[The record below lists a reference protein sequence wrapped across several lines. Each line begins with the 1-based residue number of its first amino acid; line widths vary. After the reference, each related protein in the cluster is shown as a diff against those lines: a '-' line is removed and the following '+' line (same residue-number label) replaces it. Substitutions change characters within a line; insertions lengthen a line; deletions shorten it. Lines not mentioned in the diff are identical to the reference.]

1 MTFKENALGKISALS
16 KAVLGLVIFVCL
28 EYAVFSAFDFFHIDR
43 SIYRGVYNFSV
54 SAVTIAMMVIIHKI
68 SSAPGDPLIKVKKIG
83 PDQAICLVIIALG
96 MLGFVTLYISVADMI
111 SDYLASMKE
120 ALEEY
125 RESVDRY
132 SDTPQQVIPLWDS
145 ILYIVVVCFIVPVA
159 EEMIF
164 RGVVFGYLRKGFGPV
179 ASVLLCAVGFG
190 IMHGISIHIGYA
202 LACGIIIAT
211 CYYLTDSLIA
221 PILLHMIFNVFGS
234 GVAYVFGLDE
244 VKIPAEAAH
253 KILQGINVTTLL
265 FMPVAVFAFA
275 FLLHIK
281 RRNDGKKIVEE
292 YKATHTPAS
301 GEEDPFADEGENDNK
316 SDSVDSEELA

>member
-1 MTFKENALGKISALS
+1 MTFKENALSKIGALS
-16 KAVLGLVIFVCL
+16 KAALGLVIFVCL
-28 EYAVFSAFDFFHIDR
+28 EYAVFSAFVFFHIDR
-43 SIYRGVYNFSV
+43 GIYRGVYNFSV
-54 SAVTIAMMVIIHKI
+54 SAVTIAMMIIIHKI
-68 SSAPGDPLIKVKKIG
+68 SSTPGDPLIKLKKIG

-96 MLGFVTLYISVADMI
+96 MLGLVTLYISVADMI
-111 SDYLASMKE
+111 SDYLASMKD
-120 ALEEY
+120 AMEEY

-190 IMHGISIHIGYA
+190 IMHGITIHIGYA

-221 PILLHMIFNVFGS
+221 PILLHMLFNVFGS
-234 GVAYVFGLDE
+234 GVAYVFALDE
-244 VKIPAEAAH
+244 VKIPAETAH
-253 KILQGINVTTLL
+253 KILQGINITSLL
-265 FMPVAVFAFA
+265 FMPVSVFAFA

-281 RRNDGKKIVEE
+281 RRNDGKKVVEE
-292 YKATHTPAS
+292 YKATHAPAS
-301 GEEDPFADEGENDNK
+301 EEEDPFADEGEETNT
-316 SDSVDSEELA
+316 SVSAESEELA

>member
-1 MTFKENALGKISALS
+1 MTFKENALSKIGALS
-16 KAVLGLVIFVCL
+16 KAALGLVIFVCL

-43 SIYRGVYNFSV
+43 GIYRGVYNFSV
-54 SAVTIAMMVIIHKI
+54 SAVTIAMMIIIHKI
-68 SSAPGDPLIKVKKIG
+68 SSTPGDPLIKLKKIG

-96 MLGFVTLYISVADMI
+96 MLGLVTLYISVADMI
-111 SDYLASMKE
+111 SDYLASMKD
-120 ALEEY
+120 AMEEY

-190 IMHGISIHIGYA
+190 IMHGITIHIGYA

-221 PILLHMIFNVFGS
+221 PILLHMLFNVFGS
-234 GVAYVFGLDE
+234 GVAYVFALDE
-244 VKIPAEAAH
+244 VTIPAETAH
-253 KILQGINVTTLL
+253 KILQGINITSLL
-265 FMPVAVFAFA
+265 FMPVSVFAFA

-292 YKATHTPAS
+292 YKATHAPAS
-301 GEEDPFADEGENDNK
+301 EEEDPFADEGEETNT
-316 SDSVDSEELA
+316 SVSAESEELA